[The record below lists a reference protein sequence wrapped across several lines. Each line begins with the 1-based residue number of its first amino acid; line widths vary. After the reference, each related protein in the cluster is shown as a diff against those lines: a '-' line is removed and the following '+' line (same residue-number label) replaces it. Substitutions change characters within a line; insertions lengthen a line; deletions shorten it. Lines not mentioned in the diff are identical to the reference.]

1 MEEELMK
8 IIDSMADRL
17 QEQSELIA
25 RLTNICSALARQVCE
40 LRTDVDKLIENNK
53 GASKL

>member
-1 MEEELMK
+1 MEEELIK
-8 IIDSMADRL
+8 IIDSMSDRL